1 MTTTTLSRRGLGAP
15 SSPIRALASL
25 ARDAQATGKNVHYM
39 NIGQPDIA
47 TPRGMIEAYQKYDE
61 QVLAYAPSDGFHEY
75 REGLASKYYNRV
87 IGDQPPI
94 TAEDI
99 LITVGGSEA
108 LLFAMASVTDPGDE
122 VLVCEPYYTN
132 YHGYAH
138 MLGIETSPV
147 TTHAKDDYTI
157 DPARIEE
164 AITGKTRALVLPTPG
179 NPTGVVLSH
188 EELAKIA
195 DICQRHGLFFIS
207 DEVYREFIYDAP
219 LGTLAP
225 SLLAV
230 PGAHEQA
237 IIIDSVSKRFSA
249 CGARVGCLVTRNRE
263 LRKAALHFAQAR
275 LSPATVDQRAGIAA
289 LDTPQEYFHDVVTEY
304 KARRDVLVSGL
315 KNIGINVSAPKGAF
329 YLAVPLPVDDADHFA
344 KWLVRDFEL
353 DGETLCVAPLAG
365 FYSTPGLGKNEV
377 RMAYVLEKDSIQRC
391 VNILEAG
398 LKAYQSAS

>member
-1 MTTTTLSRRGLGAP
+1 
-15 SSPIRALASL
+15 
-25 ARDAQATGKNVHYM
+25 M

-47 TPRGMIEAYQKYDE
+47 TPRGMIEAYQNYDE
-61 QVLAYAPSDGFHEY
+61 KVLAYAPSDGFHEY
-75 REGLASKYYNRV
+75 REGLASRYYNRV

-122 VLVCEPYYTN
+122 ILVCEPYYTN

-147 TTHAKDDYTI
+147 TTHAEDDYTI
-157 DPARIEE
+157 DPVRIEE

-188 EELAKIA
+188 EELVKIA
-195 DICQRHGLFFIS
+195 DICERHGLFFIC

-263 LRKAALHFAQAR
+263 VRKAALHFAQAR
-275 LSPATVDQRAGIAA
+275 LSPATVDQHAGMAA
-289 LDTPQEYFHDVVTEY
+289 LDTPQSYFNDVVTEY

-315 KNIGINVSAPKGAF
+315 QNMGIKISPPKGAF

-344 KWLVRDFEL
+344 KWLVSDFDL

-365 FYSTPGLGKNEV
+365 FYSTNGLGKNEV
-377 RMAYVLEKDSIQRC
+377 RMAYVLEQDVLERC
-391 VNILEAG
+391 VKILEAG
-398 LKAYQSAS
+398 LKAYQPAS